1 MVRRALTLA
10 VVVALVV
17 VTGCTGGADESAA
30 PSSAPADL
38 ASPTSVPEVQRKEP
52 TPPGQP
58 GGERPNIVLITT
70 DDMNQSDLRWMP
82 KTRRMLGDAGVTVDG
97 FISNHPLC
105 CPARAQIFTGQL
117 AHNNRVHDNE
127 HSRFGGYKR
136 LRDPGQHVGRWLR
149 DAGYRTA
156 FVGKHMNGWES
167 TARRQPGWTVFDPLL
182 EGIYAPYG
190 ITMFGNGT
198 PRRYDDVY
206 TADLVGGLSVR
217 YIKRLAAQDAP
228 FFIWTSQ
235 VPPHGMFV
243 DEQWTLPVPARRHQ
257 GRYAAAVPPSLSHP
271 AFNEADVSDKPPW
284 MRDLALAPA
293 EDVTAWHRAR
303 IESLAAVDDQVA
315 RTVAALRETGELRN
329 TYIFFTSDNGLML
342 GEHRLWNKNK
352 PYEPNLRIPL
362 LVRGPT
368 LPAGVRR
375 AATYGLVDLA
385 PTFLDLAQ
393 AEAGLVVDGRS
404 MMGTLRDDDPAYPD
418 YLIQAAGGDQRP
430 PAGTRDRPWWWR
442 GVRSSEYVYV
452 RYNDGFEELYD
463 LRADPGQLTNVASLP
478 EYAAVKRQYA
488 DRLKSLKR
496 CAGEE
501 CRR

>member
-1 MVRRALTLA
+1 MVRGALTLA
-10 VVVALVV
+10 IVAVLVV
-17 VTGCTGGADESAA
+17 VSGCTGSTNESAA
-30 PSSAPADL
+30 P
-38 ASPTSVPEVQRKEP
+38 ASPQADPTTSPLPTAEPVPPSPAEQAED
-52 TPPGQP
+52 
-58 GGERPNIVLITT
+58 ERPNIILITT

-82 KTRRMLGDAGVTVDG
+82 KTRRLLGDAGVTVDG

-105 CPARAQIFTGQL
+105 CPARAQIFTGQF

-127 HSRFGGYKR
+127 YSRFGGYKR

-156 FVGKHMNGWES
+156 FVGKHMNGWEF
-167 TARRQPGWTVFDPLL
+167 TAPRQPGWTVFDPLL
-182 EGIYAPYG
+182 KGIYAPYG
-190 ITMFGNGT
+190 ITTFGNGT

-206 TADLVGGLSVR
+206 TADLVGRLSVR
-217 YIKRLAAQDAP
+217 YIKRFAAQDAP

-235 VPPHGMFV
+235 MPPHGMFV
-243 DEQWTLPVPARRHQ
+243 DEEWTLPVPARRHE
-257 GRYAAAVPPSLSHP
+257 GRYAAAVPPSLAHP
-271 AFNEADVSDKPPW
+271 AFNEADISDKHPW
-284 MRDLALAPA
+284 MRDIGPA
-293 EDVTAWHRAR
+293 RVEDVTAWHRAR
-303 IESLAAVDDQVA
+303 VESLAAVDDQVA
-315 RTVAALRETGELRN
+315 RTVAALREMGELRN

-368 LPAGVRR
+368 LPAGTLR

-385 PTFLDLAQ
+385 PTFLELAK
-393 AEAGLVVDGRS
+393 AEAGLTVDGRS
-404 MMGTLRDDDPAYPD
+404 MMGTLRDDEPSYPD
-418 YLIQAAGGDQRP
+418 YLIQAAGGDLRP
-430 PAGTRDRPWWWR
+430 PPGTRDKPWWWR
-442 GVRSSEYVYV
+442 GVRSSDYVYV

-463 LRADPGQLTNVASLP
+463 MRADPGQLTNVASLP
-478 EYAAVKRQYA
+478 EYAEVKAQYA

-496 CAGEE
+496 CAGDG